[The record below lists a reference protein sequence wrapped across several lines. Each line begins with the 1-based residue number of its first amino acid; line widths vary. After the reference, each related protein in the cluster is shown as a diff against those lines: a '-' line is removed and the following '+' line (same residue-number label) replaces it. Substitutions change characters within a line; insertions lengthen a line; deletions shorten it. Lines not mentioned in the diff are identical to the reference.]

1 MSNADLIRE
10 HYAANDRGDLDGM
23 LAPFAA
29 DIQWTEAAGF
39 PYAGTYI
46 GPAAVAENVFGRI
59 QEEWDDYTV
68 AIDEIVD
75 GGDVVVGIGTYSGTY
90 KGTGRFFAAR
100 VAHVWRVAD
109 GQIVAFE
116 QFTDTELVNRAL
128 RDPSTGSATQPS
140 S

>member
-1 MSNADLIRE
+1 MSNADLIRA

-29 DIQWTEAAGF
+29 DIRWTEAAGF

-46 GPAAVAENVFGRI
+46 GPDAVVENVFARI

-68 AIDEIVD
+68 AIDEVVD
-75 GGDVVVGIGTYSGTY
+75 GGDVVVGIGTYSGSY
-90 KGTGRFFAAR
+90 KQTGRFFAAR
-100 VAHVWRVAD
+100 VVHVWRVVD
-109 GQIVAFE
+109 GEVVAFE

-128 RDPSTGSATQPS
+128 RA
-140 S
+140 

>member
-29 DIQWTEAAGF
+29 DIEWTEAAGF

-46 GPAAVAENVFGRI
+46 GPDAVAENGFGRI
-59 QEEWDDYTV
+59 QEGGADYTV
-68 AIDEIVD
+68 AIDEVVD

-90 KGTGRFFAAR
+90 KRTGRFFAAR
-100 VAHVWRVAD
+100 GAHVWRGAGGESVAS
-109 GQIVAFE
+109 E
-116 QFTDTELVNRAL
+116 QCPDTEPVNPPLRA
-128 RDPSTGSATQPS
+128 PSTSTDTQPS